1 MRSATPQLSRNVAVD
16 TRPLQKIRAK
26 AIISMSP
33 RRMTAAF
40 VLSPQRRPSQ
50 NPAPTATMFWGGGEK
65 PGGAA
70 LHTHTEGKCAG
81 EAGGAQ
87 AGRLAGF
94 SGPQDPGF
102 HSGPLREKEAGTSS
116 HSWGKQPRGLCNL
129 DSEGSIRQRKGTAQR
144 RLHLNAVCTDFL
156 FFFFK

>member
-16 TRPLQKIRAK
+16 TRPLQKMRAK

-70 LHTHTEGKCAG
+70 LHTHTAGKRAG

-94 SGPQDPGF
+94 SRPQDPGF
-102 HSGPLREKEAGTSS
+102 HSGPLRERRKQGPAPIHGANSPEDSATWTQREASARERARTEASPL
-116 HSWGKQPRGLCNL
+116 KCCLY
-129 DSEGSIRQRKGTAQR
+129 
-144 RLHLNAVCTDFL
+144 RLS
-156 FFFFK
+156 FFFFF